1 MRDETPNSDLPG
13 LAADAGMTEDLKAT
27 TAQAAMK
34 RLEKLRLIEAK
45 IDSKTGWVIP
55 DPLLERWMRRAR
67 G

>member
-1 MRDETPNSDLPG
+1 
-13 LAADAGMTEDLKAT
+13 MTEDLKAT